1 MEVDGRQPAWRSA
14 RLEQPECISLL
25 ANHPHIRSR
34 LAEEAVQDVRLRIIA
49 SIAPES
55 GSNRHWLPVNIRCR
69 TCAAQHMG
77 RLGLSEH
84 SKCVAG
90 VRARIVA
97 GFVARYARG
106 CLADCVISA

>member
-1 MEVDGRQPAWRSA
+1 MLTEHPYVRPARPKESVQNVRA
-14 RLEQPECISLL
+14 R
-25 ANHPHIRSR
+25 
-34 LAEEAVQDVRLRIIA
+34 AVIA
-49 SIAPES
+49 AIAPES
-55 GSNRHWLPVNIRCR
+55 GPNRHWLPVNIRCR

-97 GFVARYARG
+97 GLVARYARR
-106 CLADCVISA
+106 CLADRVISA